1 MSGHPWRRL
10 GAALAV
16 SAIVHAGLF
25 GGIPVTAPRGNG
37 SSTLRLQA
45 TLRPPPAR
53 AEPSLPTPLTAG
65 SAVPEAAPAPAPER
79 VAPAPAPA
87 PVSSDEVPPVSRA
100 PDSGPP
106 LATDELPAPS
116 AEPIAPPRASDRDP
130 SGPALEVPI
139 LPDTEYYPARRLDVL
154 PRPVQEVPLRYPD
167 SAAFSDVS
175 GTVTLLLLIDETGIV
190 TDAQVLSADPPGYF
204 EEAAAES
211 FRGTLFVPGQRE
223 GRAVRSRLAVEV
235 NFDAGS
241 SKK

>member
-16 SAIVHAGLF
+16 SAILHAGLF

-37 SSTLRLQA
+37 ASTLRLQA
-45 TLRPPPAR
+45 TLRSPPAR
-53 AEPSLPTPLTAG
+53 AEPTPPAPLAAGNSAPT
-65 SAVPEAAPAPAPER
+65 EAPAPAPER
-79 VAPAPAPA
+79 VAPAPATAPASPDEPA
-87 PVSSDEVPPVSRA
+87 PVVPA

-106 LATDELPAPS
+106 PAADELPDPS
-116 AEPIAPPRASDRDP
+116 AEPVAPPRASDRDP
-130 SGPALEVPI
+130 SGPALEVPL

-190 TDAQVLSADPPGYF
+190 TDVQVLGADPPGYF

-223 GRAVRSRLAVEV
+223 GRAVKSRLAVEV